1 MNPVEYAN
9 PNEMFMINNLADE
22 WRKETPIPR
31 SWFKKN
37 WKSRKY
43 GGETY
48 WWVGRYP
55 SRKDVR
61 FKKIIGFIRELQ
73 RTRKGLDMK
82 YRVVKDG
89 SYYLLYVNNLNF
101 VITNVVG
108 HPI

>member
-1 MNPVEYAN
+1 MGSIIFAD
-9 PNEMFMINNLADE
+9 PNEMFMINNLVDE
-22 WRKETPIPR
+22 WRKGKKIPI
-31 SWFKKN
+31 SWFKNN

-43 GGETY
+43 DGETY

-55 SRKDVR
+55 SRNDVR
-61 FKKIIGFIRELQ
+61 FKKIVGFIRELQ

-89 SYYLLYVNNLNF
+89 SYYLLYANNLDF
-101 VITNVVG
+101 VITNVAG

>member
-1 MNPVEYAN
+1 
-9 PNEMFMINNLADE
+9 
-22 WRKETPIPR
+22 
-31 SWFKKN
+31 
-37 WKSRKY
+37 
-43 GGETY
+43 
-48 WWVGRYP
+48 
-55 SRKDVR
+55 VR